1 MDRKSLLKR
10 LRTYG
15 ISCCVSYTLVSL
27 ILSALN
33 RSENLIAG
41 DIWRTNL
48 QLLSVCA
55 VIALLMFITDTLLK
69 QEENSFSL
77 PGFMLGLADV
87 AAPVL
92 IMGGLVF
99 HWFSFSTIYILIPIG
114 ILLVVYLATFAL
126 FYINAKLTEKELN
139 RKIHERKERLQHDKQ
154 ND

>member
-1 MDRKSLLKR
+1 MCGDR
-10 LRTYG
+10 
-15 ISCCVSYTLVSL
+15 
-27 ILSALN
+27 SA
-33 RSENLIAG
+33 
-41 DIWRTNL
+41 D
-48 QLLSVCA
+48 V
-55 VIALLMFITDTLLK
+55 
-69 QEENSFSL
+69 

-87 AAPVL
+87 AASVL

-139 RKIHERKERLQHDKQ
+139 RKILERKERLQHDKQ